1 MNDLY
6 AFVTAANRLK
16 EMDKDR
22 TKLLIDMLLQTTECT
37 YFIQDETPD
46 ENFCNYTA
54 ALLL

>member
-6 AFVTAANRLK
+6 AFVTAANRLE